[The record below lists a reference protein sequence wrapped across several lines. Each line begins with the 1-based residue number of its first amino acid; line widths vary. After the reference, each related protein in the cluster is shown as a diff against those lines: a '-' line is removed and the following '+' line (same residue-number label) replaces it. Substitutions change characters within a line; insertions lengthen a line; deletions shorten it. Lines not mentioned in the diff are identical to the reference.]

1 MLPLSWLSPRL
12 QGLKA
17 SLARREA
24 LGVLRIRLDYPFR
37 LLEKTHHLPTHM
49 RTGAE
54 IHQAHDLLLFR
65 PSGKQGSCEERSC
78 VCRAGVLPMLE
89 QWPRDWQRCTER
101 PHPLTPGPSLLP
113 LPLLLLHRI
122 SPRSS
127 PRWLSKL
134 PFVPILTILF
144 KAVRRTRS
152 RCTAH

>member
-78 VCRAGVLPMLE
+78 VCRGLA
-89 QWPRDWQRCTER
+89 
-101 PHPLTPGPSLLP
+101 H
-113 LPLLLLHRI
+113 
-122 SPRSS
+122 
-127 PRWLSKL
+127 
-134 PFVPILTILF
+134 
-144 KAVRRTRS
+144 ARTMA
-152 RCTAH
+152 T